1 MSDITILTK
10 GEVFGDDTTE
20 QLEMFKIRGKK
31 AAISDYAIALGGYV
45 TDYYYTTDDR
55 TLDNRTGWYFL
66 EDMHSLS
73 SVLAVDGN
81 GDVSWSYLN
90 VRFFGVRPALRFSKI
105 KNICSNVM
113 RAPDGVLEAD
123 LGLEPDN
130 AVDKKLQQ
138 ELSNLLGSGKLTKL
152 SEPYTTDLRKC
163 DDFDYGFLP
172 MMQPVYEYKGVKYVR
187 LEFNSYFGDD
197 LVKFSNGEVYKDGDY
212 VWFELKPVRLWIDEK
227 KDKAVFEKIPISGLQ
242 FNKEMNYVG
251 DYKKTDLAKYL
262 RNYFLPE
269 LIQFNTKKRTVVA
282 TEVDDTPK
290 RKSRLQKINP
300 DTTPV
305 TERRLMTDT
314 EIIHSWIEAGQSVLL
329 RGPSGIGKTERIRKL
344 YPNRIELKLTNGMFP
359 EKVVGSMNLQT
370 GQSVPPDF
378 AKQIYLRC
386 ANDDERE
393 QIRTNIQNLYTLA
406 DEIYERSKSSSE
418 KIVILLDELLN
429 VNQNVQSLV
438 YTLVLNKFI
447 ESGEGL
453 KLPEN
458 VVIVATGNQK
468 KYSSAAYD
476 LNEVLEKRFD
486 HVYDMNPKVGEWI
499 YEYAI
504 PNKIHP
510 TVISYILSKYIERGR
525 SEDINNMDYFYE
537 EPEVGETH
545 LDQNGCR
552 GRTNDPRG
560 WTAISN
566 ILYNFE
572 SDLVKGKFRG
582 IDVENLL
589 QISINTKLRDEWARE
604 FYDYYNIPTISVE
617 EVVSGNYS
625 QADLPQDIN
634 ERFACVTSLLL
645 AEKNQVRA
653 CRDFIREYCDPE
665 YLQIFDISWIGNDE
679 ERMLII
685 SELQSEDLSKG
696 GVKR

>member
-1 MSDITILTK
+1 M
-10 GEVFGDDTTE
+10 E
-20 QLEMFKIRGKK
+20 
-31 AAISDYAIALGGYV
+31 
-45 TDYYYTTDDR
+45 
-55 TLDNRTGWYFL
+55 
-66 EDMHSLS
+66 H
-73 SVLAVDGN
+73 
-81 GDVSWSYLN
+81 
-90 VRFFGVRPALRFSKI
+90 
-105 KNICSNVM
+105 
-113 RAPDGVLEAD
+113 
-123 LGLEPDN
+123 
-130 AVDKKLQQ
+130 
-138 ELSNLLGSGKLTKL
+138 
-152 SEPYTTDLRKC
+152 
-163 DDFDYGFLP
+163 
-172 MMQPVYEYKGVKYVR
+172 PVYEYKGVKYTRVKV
-187 LEFNSYFGDD
+187 NSCFDGN
-197 LVKFSNGEVYKDGDY
+197 LVKFNNGEKYKDGDY
-212 VWFELKPVRLWIDEK
+212 VWFELKPIRLWIDEET
-227 KDKAVFEKIPISGLQ
+227 DKAVFEKGVIYGLQ
-242 FNKEMNYVG
+242 FNKEKNYDG
-251 DYKKTDLAKYL
+251 NFEETDLGKYL
-262 RNYFLPE
+262 EIFYRE
-269 LIQFNTKKRTVVA
+269 LTQFSSKVAIKEAVMKTGEVVS
-282 TEVDDTPK
+282 

-305 TERRLMTDT
+305 EERRLMTDT

-378 AKQIYLRC
+378 AKQIFLQC

-393 QIRTNIQNLYTLA
+393 QIRNNIQNLYTLS
-406 DEIYERSKSSSE
+406 DEIYERSKKSTE
-418 KIVILLDELLN
+418 KIVVLLDELLN

-438 YTLVLNKFI
+438 YTLVLNKFV

-510 TVISYILSKYIERGR
+510 AVIGFILSKYMENRR
-525 SEDINNMDYFYE
+525 SEDIDKMGYFYE

-545 LDQNGCR
+545 LDKNGCR

-560 WTAISN
+560 WTSISN
-566 ILYNFE
+566 TLYAFE
-572 SDLVKGKFRG
+572 KDLAAGKFRG
-582 IDVENLL
+582 IDIENLF

-604 FYDYYNIPTISVE
+604 FFDFYNIPTISVE
-617 EVVSGNYS
+617 EVVSNNYS

-645 AEKNQVRA
+645 ADENQVKA
-653 CRDFIREYCDPE
+653 CRNFIREYCDLE
-665 YLQIFDISWIGNDE
+665 YLRIFDISWIGNDE
-679 ERMLII
+679 ARMVII
-685 SELQSEDLSKG
+685 NDLQMQDLARG
-696 GVKR
+696 GVRR